1 VDSASLISKDDDV
14 TRSHVQKSVCILSK
28 TPLYG
33 MLTDKL
39 KLITQVYFDEKDF
52 SKVEV
57 LKQMY
62 NSLTDIFDYKI
73 LDQQSM
79 YMGNY

>member
-1 VDSASLISKDDDV
+1 
-14 TRSHVQKSVCILSK
+14 
-28 TPLYG
+28 

-39 KLITQVYFDEKDF
+39 KLITQVYFEEKDF
-52 SKVEV
+52 LKVDV

-79 YMGNY
+79 YMGKQPTCYF